1 MVMLN
6 KGTSTLSHGIW
17 DITEV
22 IAENQ
27 NTWIYFPL
35 NPQSTLGGGKKYVQ
49 YTGTD
54 ATQWSKDV
62 VPGIMGVQYKKVD
75 AQKIGADSRE
85 GWICDVN
92 KSSGCALVKTFKY
105 EEGKTYPDSGAS
117 VQVYTFG
124 NTGVLEVEVL
134 GPLASLA
141 PNDSVSLVE
150 NWYAARSKGPIYSV
164 NSAGLITKPLD
175 TAQTKPDTVV
185 VEGSYGVF
193 YPGKVRAILKKA
205 DGTEIAAADSYAVS
219 PSDYFDLKDTLKV
232 PAGAAK
238 IVLSLYTADGK
249 FVGNLD
255 SSGVQSPTS
264 GIAFDAPA
272 ARSVYGSALTI
283 VKKANT
289 LYIRVSF
296 RGSYRMDLTSL
307 DGKRLLSRMGQRPAT
322 YSVPLFQI
330 PAGVICVRL
339 HHEGK
344 VEAKR
349 VAVR

>member
-1 MVMLN
+1 V
-6 KGTSTLSHGIW
+6 
-17 DITEV
+17 
-22 IAENQ
+22 
-27 NTWIYFPL
+27 YFPL

-49 YTGTD
+49 YTGSD
-54 ATQWSKDV
+54 VTQWNKDI
-62 VPGIMGVQYKKVD
+62 VPGIMGVQFKKVND
-75 AQKIGADSRE
+75 QKIGADSKA
-85 GWICDVN
+85 GWICDVDKAN
-92 KSSGCALVKTFKY
+92 GLAYVKTFKY

-117 VQVYTFG
+117 VQVYTYG
-124 NTGVLEVEVL
+124 TANVLEVEVL
-134 GPLASLA
+134 GPLTSLA
-141 PNDSVSLVE
+141 PNDSVRLVE

-175 TAQTKPDTVV
+175 TAQTRPDTVV

-193 YPGKVRAILKKA
+193 HQGKVRAIFKKA
-205 DGTEIAAADSYAVS
+205 DGTEIAVADSYAVA
-219 PSDYFDLKDTLKV
+219 PTEYFDLKDTLKV
-232 PAGAAK
+232 PANAAK
-238 IVLSLYTADGK
+238 LFLALYTTDGK
-249 FVGNLD
+249 FAGALD

-307 DGKRLLSRMGQRPAT
+307 DGKMLLSRMGQRPAT

-330 PAGVICVRL
+330 SAGVICVRL
-339 HHEGK
+339 HHAGK